1 MTTHRSIAA
10 VILAPLLLLAA
21 CSGPSKV
28 EYARPYPLDKPQKQT
43 ADIQAQRFETELRIT
58 NTAARNLGP
67 GTVWVNE
74 QWAHPLD
81 GLEIGETVTLSLHD
95 FVNEYSER
103 FRAGGFF
110 ATERPDAVMQVQYE
124 TDGGDMIGMIAVGK
138 RDR

>member
-1 MTTHRSIAA
+1 MTRL
-10 VILAPLLLLAA
+10 VLAPLLLAPLLLAG

-28 EYARPYPLDKPQKQT
+28 EYARAYPLDKVQTQT

-67 GTVWVNE
+67 GTIWVNQ

-95 FVNEYSER
+95 FANEYSER

-110 ATERPDAVMQVQYE
+110 ATERPDTVMQVQYE
-124 TDGGDMIGMIAVGK
+124 ANDGSELLGMVAVGK
-138 RDR
+138 RER